1 LKESSMDVEQS
12 YFAVSWFFSSWVRL
26 MEYHTRKMEVI
37 DSVQLGPKRLI
48 ISPPTDAGIPLLIR
62 ANSSGQTDLLCF
74 SKRLQR
80 VADEY
85 GKRHRIKSLATSV
98 ELFFQIPAPD
108 ESLSAIYANC
118 LFDFCTEED
127 FDMMLREI
135 WRVLKPGGI
144 LFAVYMAPASGFG
157 SRLWTWIFDRLTC
170 MSIRC
175 NPVTI
180 SAHLSRNG
188 FIIQKEMFVQ
198 RFGFPIIYSVS
209 ERPIP
214 VI

>member
-1 LKESSMDVEQS
+1 MDVEQS
-12 YFAVSWFFSSWVRL
+12 YFAVSWFFNSWVRL
-26 MEYHTRKMEVI
+26 MEYHTRKMEVVE
-37 DSVQLGPKRLI
+37 SAQLGRSRLI
-48 ISPPTDAGIPLLIR
+48 ISPPTDAGIPILAH

-74 SKRLQR
+74 SNRLQR
-80 VADEY
+80 VAAEY
-85 GKRHRIKSLATSV
+85 VTRRRIKNLATSV
-98 ELFFQIPAPD
+98 ESFFQIPALD

-118 LFDFCTEED
+118 LFDFCSEED
-127 FDMMLREI
+127 FDMMLHEI

-144 LFAVYMAPASGFG
+144 LFAVYMAPASRFG
-157 SRLWTWIFDRLTC
+157 SRLWTWVFDRLTC

-198 RFGFPIIYSVS
+198 RLGFPIIYSVS
-209 ERPIP
+209 ER
-214 VI
+214 VNR